1 MATGLTKAVIVLVC
15 INILLYSGGFRVMAP
30 ISDDNTKAVN
40 QFVYQNAT
48 TGNWKV
54 QSDFSSKL
62 PSGNSPIVASITGF
76 IDGLGTIGS
85 AIIFLINI
93 VFTPLALFTSMGLP
107 ADAVLILGLPLMIM
121 LFLGVAYF
129 IRSGF

>member
-15 INILLYSGGFRVMAP
+15 INVLLYSGGFRVIAP
-30 ISDDNTKAVN
+30 VGSDNGQVLSRFA
-40 QFVYQNAT
+40 YQDSF
-48 TGNWKV
+48 GNWHTN
-54 QSDFSSKL
+54 STLSSKL
-62 PSGNSPIVASITGF
+62 PSGDNPITATLTGF
-76 IDGLGTIGS
+76 VDGLGTIGS
-85 AIIFLINI
+85 AIIFIINI

-107 ADAVLILGLPLMIM
+107 SDAVLIVGMPLMIM